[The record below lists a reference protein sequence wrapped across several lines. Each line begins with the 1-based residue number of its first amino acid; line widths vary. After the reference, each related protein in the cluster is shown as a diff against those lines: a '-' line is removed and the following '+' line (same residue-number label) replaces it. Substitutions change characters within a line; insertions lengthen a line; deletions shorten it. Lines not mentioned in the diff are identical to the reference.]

1 MYRRMTL
8 IGVLTAVASV
18 LVFGIANAM
27 PATNSARTAVTF
39 VSDTSMPDTSMP
51 DTSTVTAPSSS
62 DMSVLDAAVVG
73 PTTYMVGEAGSVTI
87 NYDGSSLRLTSA
99 DANDPWTA
107 FSEQTSGQEI
117 EVNFSNGNREIKFN
131 AELEDGGIR
140 IRVRDRINDE
150 TTTVT
155 TDTTMVENAMTDT
168 STVTSTTIDDDSSD
182 DIEDNQ
188 DDSSIKDSDDDH
200 DDDDDSSNRG
210 SDDDDDH
217 DDHDE
222 DEDHDDHGG
231 NHGDD
236 D

>member
-8 IGVLTAVASV
+8 IGVLTAVASM

-27 PATNSARTAVTF
+27 PTSTSNARTAVTF
-39 VSDTSMPDTSMP
+39 VSDTSMPE
-51 DTSTVTAPSSS
+51 TSTVTTPSSS
-62 DMSVLDAAVVG
+62 DSSVLDAGVVG
-73 PTTYMVGEAGSVTI
+73 PTTYVVGEAGSVTI

-155 TDTTMVENAMTDT
+155 TDTTMVENTVTDT
-168 STVTSTTIDDDSSD
+168 STVTSTTIDDDGSD
-182 DIEDNQ
+182 DT
-188 DDSSIKDSDDDH
+188 DDELSIKDSDDDH
-200 DDDDDSSNRG
+200 DDDDDDDSSNRG
-210 SDDDDDH
+210 SDDDDHEEDHGH
-217 DDHDE
+217 DDHE
-222 DEDHDDHGG
+222 G